1 MSRRALLS
9 PEQRVR
15 LFGIPVDQA
24 EMARHYVLGA
34 EDLALIRTK
43 RRAVN
48 RLGYAIQLCL
58 LRHPGQGLGP
68 GENPPHAMI
77 AFVAQ
82 QLAVSP
88 ATFADYARRD
98 QTRREHAVELQ
109 KYLRLRSFGLADWR
123 ACLRVG
129 ADPAWATDRG
139 EPIVQA
145 MLDHLRSANLLTPIA
160 AVLERIGLAA
170 RARAQK
176 KAFEALAEGLTDATR
191 EALDKLLRVDPDVRR
206 SRVAWLRDY
215 SESPRHPTSSRCSID
230 SIMCAISVSGPS
242 ALHGFMPRA
251 FGRLIDEGAVMTAQH
266 TADLE
271 PTRRRAI
278 LVAQLSNLETR
289 LADATLATFE
299 KYMGQS
305 RNDRRFQATK
315 RDVAKA
321 LILFRR
327 TIAALKQAKQTGEDG
342 VAVVDREVGMKRLDK
357 ALPIIGSVADVADQ
371 DILVTTA
378 ERYSV
383 LRRFSPRFLT
393 AFRFQSSTPGDGVLA
408 AIEPLEGARS

>member
-242 ALHGFMPRA
+242 ALHVFMPRA
-251 FGRLIDEGAVMTAQH
+251 S
-266 TADLE
+266 AD
-271 PTRRRAI
+271 
-278 LVAQLSNLETR
+278 
-289 LADATLATFE
+289 
-299 KYMGQS
+299 
-305 RNDRRFQATK
+305 
-315 RDVAKA
+315 
-321 LILFRR
+321 
-327 TIAALKQAKQTGEDG
+327 
-342 VAVVDREVGMKRLDK
+342 
-357 ALPIIGSVADVADQ
+357 
-371 DILVTTA
+371 
-378 ERYSV
+378 
-383 LRRFSPRFLT
+383 
-393 AFRFQSSTPGDGVLA
+393 
-408 AIEPLEGARS
+408 

>member
-48 RLGYAIQLCL
+48 RLGYA
-58 LRHPGQGLGP
+58 
-68 GENPPHAMI
+68 
-77 AFVAQ
+77 
-82 QLAVSP
+82 
-88 ATFADYARRD
+88 
-98 QTRREHAVELQ
+98 
-109 KYLRLRSFGLADWR
+109 LADWR

-170 RARAQK
+170 RARARK

-251 FGRLIDEGAVMTAQH
+251 S
-266 TADLE
+266 AD
-271 PTRRRAI
+271 
-278 LVAQLSNLETR
+278 
-289 LADATLATFE
+289 
-299 KYMGQS
+299 
-305 RNDRRFQATK
+305 
-315 RDVAKA
+315 
-321 LILFRR
+321 
-327 TIAALKQAKQTGEDG
+327 
-342 VAVVDREVGMKRLDK
+342 
-357 ALPIIGSVADVADQ
+357 
-371 DILVTTA
+371 
-378 ERYSV
+378 
-383 LRRFSPRFLT
+383 
-393 AFRFQSSTPGDGVLA
+393 
-408 AIEPLEGARS
+408 